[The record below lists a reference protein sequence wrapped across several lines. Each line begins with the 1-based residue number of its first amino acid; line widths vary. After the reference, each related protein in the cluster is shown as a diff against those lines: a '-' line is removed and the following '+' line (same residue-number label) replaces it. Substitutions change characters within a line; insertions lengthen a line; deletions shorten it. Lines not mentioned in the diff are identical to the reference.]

1 MARSYTTTTNDLN
14 DSNAN
19 QDVSPS
25 PKKNFSVLIAIGV
38 FLIFAGIGI
47 GTILSAN
54 SKSKTLEATQS
65 ENEATIQDLT
75 DKLNALTADNTM
87 KPEEVQQ
94 KMYTAADYGK
104 QIAEAQTN
112 CMHLK
117 TGNDVDIMTLKDEKT
132 KIMEPVTSHVD
143 ANSDGRDT
151 WFSYNIPEE
160 YEWTFNST
168 YQYAGSKIPVLWTLY
183 DSETSTLYAYV
194 TGTFDAEVEM
204 FTGLKVHTTKLGADK
219 KNSFQPVGTYSTD
232 EDATTSDADAATTE
246 ATSLVNDNY
255 QFPDKT
261 STETTDTTTESMTES
276 EEQ

>member
-1 MARSYTTTTNDLN
+1 MARSYTTTTN

-38 FLIFAGIGI
+38 FLIFAGIGV

-75 DKLNALTADNTM
+75 DKLNALATSNTM
-87 KPEEVQQ
+87 ELEEVQQ

-104 QIAEAQTN
+104 QIAEAQTK

-117 TGNDVDIMTLKDEKT
+117 TVEDTDIMALKDEKT

-143 ANSDGRDT
+143 ASSDGRDT
-151 WFSYNIPEE
+151 WFSYNIPEK

-194 TGTFDAEVEM
+194 TGTFDAELEM
-204 FTGLKVHTTKLGADK
+204 FTGLEVHTTKLGADK

-246 ATSLVNDNY
+246 ATSLVNDSY
-255 QFPDKT
+255 QFPEET
-261 STETTDTTTESMTES
+261 STETTDTTTESVTES
-276 EEQ
+276 EE

>member
-1 MARSYTTTTNDLN
+1 MARSYTTTTN

-38 FLIFAGIGI
+38 FLIFAGIGV
-47 GTILSAN
+47 GTVLSAN

-75 DKLNALTADNTM
+75 DKLNALTVGNTM
-87 KPEEVQQ
+87 EPEEVQQ

-104 QIAEAQTN
+104 QIAEAQTK

-117 TGNDVDIMTLKDEKT
+117 TGDDVDIMALKDEKI
-132 KIMEPVTSHVD
+132 KIMEPVTSYVD

-151 WFSYNIPEE
+151 WFLYNIPDK

-168 YQYAGSKIPVLWTLY
+168 YQYADSKIPVLWTLY
-183 DSETSTLYAYV
+183 DPDDGVLCAYV
-194 TGTFDAEVEM
+194 TGTFDAELEM
-204 FTGLKVHTTKLGADK
+204 FTGLEVHITRLGMSK
-219 KNSFQPVGTYSTD
+219 KDSYQPVGEYHDPESD
-232 EDATTSDADAATTE
+232 SATNSDATTE
-246 ATSLVNDNY
+246 ATSLIDSDY
-255 QFPDKT
+255 QFPTET
-261 STETTDTTTESMTES
+261 STETTDTTTESVTES
-276 EEQ
+276 EE